1 MRSGCYTRGALHFF
15 LDVPRRVLSFNSA
28 QLPWAPPAAPG
39 QFTITWPD
47 AAWGTATF
55 VLQADGASLL
65 EKGEHLWQLEDALL
79 SEEQRR
85 ALREA
90 GALVLHA
97 GSPCAPGRALAEA
110 ARGLPCIQAALEAAR
125 AAHLPPACRT
135 WHTTE
140 LQGAAA
146 RELEGLVRPLW
157 PAVCALLG
165 MDPAAQ
171 PIPSYAQIA
180 IKVGAGA
187 GALALPGEL
196 GRDAHIDGL
205 PGASS
210 GVPRGEVHN
219 HTLLLGIALTD
230 QLAPNHGNLVIVPGS
245 HAALARAAARTG
257 LPRAMQL
264 LCEPFEAPFG
274 ARLDALLEEGGV
286 RGGMRGLAPPHALCL
301 EAGSAVL
308 AHYALV
314 HATHPNTR
322 GEAEPRIMVYW
333 RVQSATRPGH
343 ARGRPELFAQPF
355 LELPGLSCL

>member
-1 MRSGCYTRGALHFF
+1 MRSGCYTRGALHFV
-15 LDVPRRVLSFNSA
+15 LDGPRRTLSFNGA
-28 QLPWAPPAAPG
+28 LLPWAPPAAPD

-47 AAWGTATF
+47 AAWGAATF
-55 VLQADGASLL
+55 ALQADGVSLL
-65 EKGEHLWQLEDALL
+65 EKGEHLWRLDVLL

-85 ALREA
+85 AFREA

-110 ARGLPCIQAALEAAR
+110 ARGLPCIQTALEAAR
-125 AAHLPPACRT
+125 AAFLPPACRT

-140 LQGAAA
+140 LQGEAA
-146 RELEGLVRPLW
+146 RELEGLARPLW

-165 MDPAAQ
+165 VDPAAQ
-171 PIPSYAQIA
+171 PIPRYAQIA

-187 GALALPGEL
+187 GAPPAPPGEL
-196 GRDAHIDGL
+196 GKDAHIDGL

-210 GVPRGEVHN
+210 GVPEGQVHN

-230 QLAPNHGNLVIVPGS
+230 QLQPNHGNLVIVPGS

-257 LPRAMQL
+257 LPRALQL
-264 LCEPFEAPFG
+264 LCQPFHAPFD
-274 ARLDALLEEGGV
+274 ARLDALLTEGGT
-286 RGGMRGLAPPHALCL
+286 RGGLRGLAPPTALCL
-301 EAGSAVL
+301 EAGAAVL
-308 AHYALV
+308 AHYATV
-314 HATHPNTR
+314 HSTHPNAR

-343 ARGRPELFAQPF
+343 AQGRPELFAQPF
-355 LELPGLSCL
+355 LELPGLDGL